1 MHACEK
7 WQFGGPTLCL
17 ADLQRKR
24 LLTGTCD
31 NPIMIPMRHSWIF
44 RSRWMALIWA
54 AGIIWLAVDIAVPD
68 DSASNTEANATDV
81 TANRGRVTDGGTGFP
96 RMARW
101 RPGALRAATIGGVL
115 IALAAA
121 VLRMRSRSR
130 R

>member
-31 NPIMIPMRHSWIF
+31 NPSMIPMRHSWIF

-81 TANRGRVTDGGTGFP
+81 T
-96 RMARW
+96 
-101 RPGALRAATIGGVL
+101 GAPISKDDEK
-115 IALAAA
+115 ALVDA
-121 VLRMRSRSR
+121 LNSL
-130 R
+130 